1 IRSGPSHP
9 AFAAPQPAA
18 VPASARREAVGSS
31 GAVGADSTGGTCACL
46 RRELSGEPDAGN
58 LHLRF
63 DEGRVGRGL
72 AVALSPTLPARQAVT
87 EPRPLGSGGQRAF
100 FSIVL
105 NMATLLFAPQ
115 TLAYAR
121 GSVRRRF
128 GAANV
133 RERMRNYL
141 LLAAGKGGGPGGGGA
156 LAVGRRGREF

>member
-72 AVALSPTLPARQAVT
+72 AAALSPTLPAVETLVRGEPELLPGDGDRLFGRSAV
-87 EPRPLGSGGQRAF
+87 EQEHR
-100 FSIVL
+100 
-105 NMATLLFAPQ
+105 
-115 TLAYAR
+115 
-121 GSVRRRF
+121 
-128 GAANV
+128 
-133 RERMRNYL
+133 
-141 LLAAGKGGGPGGGGA
+141 
-156 LAVGRRGREF
+156 